1 MRELLRT
8 FGKTPVARPESE
20 ARLIQAAQRGDQTAF
35 DTLVRAHSDALRRFV
50 ARRVPVAQVD
60 DLTQDTWVAAWGSLE
75 RYTIRAKFRTWLYA
89 IAANKCRD
97 WHRRVTESELPEDA
111 GMVEPAYALLE
122 MRSAVGQALDTLC
135 ATQREVM
142 DLYYYEQLT
151 LAEIATV
158 TGRNVNTVKYQFYRA
173 HGEVAHMLEGFN
185 G

>member
-8 FGKTPVARPESE
+8 LGKTPVPKPESE
-20 ARLIQAAQRGDQTAF
+20 ARLIFAAQRGDQTAF
-35 DTLVRAHSDALRRFV
+35 DFLMRDHSDALRRFV

-60 DLTQDTWVAAWGSLE
+60 DIAQDTWIAAWGSLD
-75 RYTIRAKFRTWLYA
+75 RYTVRAKFRTWLYA

-97 WHRRVTESELPEDA
+97 WHRRATDLELAEDA
-111 GMVEPAYALLE
+111 GAEEPAYALLE
-122 MRSAVGQALDTLC
+122 MKSAVGQALDTLGP
-135 ATQREVM
+135 THREVM

-173 HGEVAHMLEGFN
+173 HQEVAHLLEGFH